1 VALNANSAPTAA
13 FVKNANWVNPG
24 EQCIADIGQAVGEES
39 LGIFNADAIATQF
52 MGDSIFTN
60 PIMLGYAWQKG
71 WIPLRLESLLRAM
84 ELNAVAIDKN
94 KLAFEW
100 GRRAAQDPE
109 AVQRALAPAQVVT
122 FSPRSHQSLGDIVAR
137 RVAFLTDYQ
146 NAAYARR
153 YSDTVKAV
161 QQSETALGLPGTP
174 LAEAVAR
181 YLFKVMAYKDEYEVA
196 RLHRDAGFKK
206 RLSSMFEGDFKL
218 HYHLAPPVL
227 GNETSAGLVQ
237 KRSFGPWMGAV
248 FAALAPLKVLRG
260 GFLDVFGHT
269 SERKAERA
277 LAQDYE
283 AAILALLPTLSVAN
297 REAALTFARLPE
309 QVRGFGHVKAR
320 NMAAVQQ
327 QWKQLL
333 AQIA

>member
-1 VALNANSAPTAA
+1 
-13 FVKNANWVNPG
+13 
-24 EQCIADIGQAVGEES
+24 
-39 LGIFNADAIATQF
+39 
-52 MGDSIFTN
+52 
-60 PIMLGYAWQKG
+60 
-71 WIPLRLESLLRAM
+71 
-84 ELNAVAIDKN
+84 
-94 KLAFEW
+94 
-100 GRRAAQDPE
+100 
-109 AVQRALAPAQVVT
+109 
-122 FSPRSHQSLGDIVAR
+122 
-137 RVAFLTDYQ
+137 
-146 NAAYARR
+146 
-153 YSDTVKAV
+153 VKAV

-260 GFLDVFGHT
+260 GFLDVFGYT

-283 AAILALLPTLSVAN
+283 AAILALLPALSVAN